1 MSIFNYKKIIN
12 HSYLILIIFFSFCIN
27 WKYSKYGVFPIDSFL
42 HYDSA
47 YRILNGE
54 YPIKDFW
61 IVSGITVD
69 FLQALFFK
77 IFGVNFHSYILHSSL
92 FNVLISVLTFQVL
105 VKLNLKRFFAF
116 FFALSFAILAYPVSG
131 TPFVDLHA
139 TFFSI
144 CAVYFTF
151 LALKKPKKHL
161 NWFLIVTFYFLA
173 FFSKQVPTTYIIL
186 SNIVVI
192 LPHLLMNKNFKPL
205 LIIFL
210 SLLFYV
216 LIFLLS
222 LNILNIE
229 LNNFYIQYID
239 YPLSIG
245 SSRINFSDL
254 SIIGFAGNY
263 KFILLPLFFLFFIKI
278 KKIIKKKIK
287 FSSVEFVNF
296 LVLLILCLA
305 LFLNQLLTKNQ
316 VYIYFLIPISFAFLQ
331 IEVET
336 LNVKYKNK
344 INYLIIFIIIFL
356 TIKYHIRYNEN
367 RKFHELSNT
376 NISRHVESASLHKS
390 LKGILWVS
398 PFYKG
403 DAQSEIEM
411 LRKVKYQLNKK
422 KNIMLITHYLFLDS
436 ITSASMNSPSKTH
449 TIDGAS
455 VPMNNSEYFSYYRD
469 FLYLKFKKK
478 K

>member
-116 FFALSFAILAYPVSG
+116 FFALSFATLAYPVSG

-186 SNIVVI
+186 SNIVASTV
-192 LPHLLMNKNFKPL
+192 
-205 LIIFL
+205 
-210 SLLFYV
+210 SAT
-216 LIFLLS
+216 
-222 LNILNIE
+222 
-229 LNNFYIQYID
+229 
-239 YPLSIG
+239 
-245 SSRINFSDL
+245 FSNGDL
-254 SIIGFAGNY
+254 
-263 KFILLPLFFLFFIKI
+263 
-278 KKIIKKKIK
+278 
-287 FSSVEFVNF
+287 
-296 LVLLILCLA
+296 
-305 LFLNQLLTKNQ
+305 
-316 VYIYFLIPISFAFLQ
+316 
-331 IEVET
+331 
-336 LNVKYKNK
+336 
-344 INYLIIFIIIFL
+344 
-356 TIKYHIRYNEN
+356 
-367 RKFHELSNT
+367 
-376 NISRHVESASLHKS
+376 
-390 LKGILWVS
+390 
-398 PFYKG
+398 
-403 DAQSEIEM
+403 
-411 LRKVKYQLNKK
+411 
-422 KNIMLITHYLFLDS
+422 
-436 ITSASMNSPSKTH
+436 
-449 TIDGAS
+449 
-455 VPMNNSEYFSYYRD
+455 
-469 FLYLKFKKK
+469 
-478 K
+478 